1 MPLSLCGFELLAAL
15 AGRSSGSGA
24 ADAARES
31 FLEFLSLIVWRG
43 GDAMC
48 VVSSDIHIW
57 AKTIS
62 RIILTAVN
70 THPAFAGRCSL

>member
-1 MPLSLCGFELLAAL
+1 MPLSLCDVELLAAL
-15 AGRSSGSGA
+15 AGRSCDSET

-31 FLEFLSLIVWRG
+31 FLEFLSLVVWRG

-48 VVSSDIHIW
+48 VVSIDIHIW
-57 AKTIS
+57 ARTIS
-62 RIILTAVN
+62 KIKMTPVS